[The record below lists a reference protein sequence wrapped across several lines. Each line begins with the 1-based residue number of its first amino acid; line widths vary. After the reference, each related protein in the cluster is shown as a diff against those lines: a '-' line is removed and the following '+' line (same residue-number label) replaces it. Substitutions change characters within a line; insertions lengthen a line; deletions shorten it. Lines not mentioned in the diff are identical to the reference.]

1 MKDLNSVKSLAPICP
16 ASVIFQPRPFYQFSS
31 NASSYHQWNCLS
43 GNSLHFSKLP
53 FCYLYIKLMLRVES
67 SSISSSSSHSSSES
81 ERDWPRVTNIESWQL
96 FHTLTYTWSLW
107 REKERRLL
115 IVLCGRETL
124 WSSGRGEIDRWIC
137 CSGLHCFLR
146 GEGLGGLDSSTSVSE
161 SWLVSSCVDPE
172 WLSSCIWAM
181 LS

>member
-115 IVLCGRETL
+115 IVL
-124 WSSGRGEIDRWIC
+124 W
-137 CSGLHCFLR
+137 
-146 GEGLGGLDSSTSVSE
+146 VSE

-172 WLSSCIWAM
+172 WLSSCTWAM
-181 LS
+181 LWKKKYKVKSIEMSRIIEIG